1 MSNKATL
8 YRYAVSHPDYERVI
22 VNAACPADATMEAAT
37 VWAAPWAKI
46 AAYCRVEKLGKA
58 AKPRCSRC
66 GKAYGEA
73 GQTSGLCPAC
83 LARVDAIR
91 REIAAIPGR
100 DRRAGMRR

>member
-46 AAYCRVEKLGKA
+46 AAYCEVEKLGKA
-58 AKPRCSRC
+58 AKPRCSHC

-73 GQTSGLCPAC
+73 GQPSGLCPAC
-83 LARVDAIR
+83 LARADAIR

>member
-1 MSNKATL
+1 MSKATL

-22 VNAACPADATMEAAT
+22 VNAA
-37 VWAAPWAKI
+37 
-46 AAYCRVEKLGKA
+46 
-58 AKPRCSRC
+58 
-66 GKAYGEA
+66 
-73 GQTSGLCPAC
+73 GLCPAC